1 MSESIV
7 QPAWFIHNE
16 FVAQM
21 CQVTG
26 LAVELLIP
34 GYVCRLPLDLYV
46 GARIEENLDQ
56 SFLLVIEDELVT
68 SISAVSY

>member
-1 MSESIV
+1 
-7 QPAWFIHNE
+7 
-16 FVAQM
+16 M

-34 GYVCRLPLDLYV
+34 GYVCRLPLELYV
-46 GARIEENLDQ
+46 AARIEQNLDQ

-68 SISAVSY
+68 SISVVTY